1 MEAQSGHA
9 ADVVGSDRV
18 PPKLARSRFYAPR
31 ATLKDEHPTPSTSTP
46 PFSEKSETKGA
57 TMSRISLQEKR
68 LRFFK
73 RGNTHCPICLTPFTE
88 RDVRAGEV
96 VTLEHAPQES
106 LGGKP
111 ACLTCEQCNT
121 GPSTGMI
128 DRAVADYYQAQ
139 YDGGYPITVEGGSG
153 PYTIHPKY
161 FDIGKDRI
169 RIRTRRDVVG
179 ESLGPFTLRWTEP
192 KPIDILLGL
201 QKSAYLMVF
210 SLLGAAGYRYAQ
222 GEAVS
227 SIREQLLSPEKELVR
242 PLVAFTDAPANP
254 HFPEH
259 AVLLLT
265 EYQCWA
271 VKIHTDLV
279 ILPPGGSIDRY
290 QRIAGALEPPLTLG
304 STVRW
309 PAPKFGGNSP
319 VYGKKAD
326 ALKTKHL
333 FGASF
338 PNPSQDYVV
347 VYDDS
352 DMAAMLPVS
361 GPPGSES

>member
-1 MEAQSGHA
+1 MT
-9 ADVVGSDRV
+9 R
-18 PPKLARSRFYAPR
+18 
-31 ATLKDEHPTPSTSTP
+31 TSP
-46 PFSEKSETKGA
+46 
-57 TMSRISLQEKR
+57 QEKR
-68 LRFFK
+68 LRLFEQ
-73 RGNTHCPICLTPFTE
+73 GNTHCPICLTEFTE
-88 RDVRAGEV
+88 PDVRAGEV

-106 LGGKP
+106 VGGKP
-111 ACLTCEQCNT
+111 ACLTCMQCNT
-121 GPSTGMI
+121 GPATGMI
-128 DRAVADYYQAQ
+128 DQAVARFYRAQ
-139 YDGGYPITVEGGSG
+139 EQGGYPITVEGDGKR
-153 PYTIHPKY
+153 PYTIHPKHY
-161 FDIGKDRI
+161 DIGKDEI

-179 ESLGPFTLRWTEP
+179 KSHGPFTLRQTEP
-192 KPIDILLGL
+192 KPDAILLGL
-201 QKSAYLMVF
+201 LKSAYLMVF
-210 SLLGAAGYRYAQ
+210 SLLGAAGNRYAQ

-227 SIREQLLSPEKELVR
+227 SIREQLLSPEKKLIR
-242 PLVAFTDAPANP
+242 PLVAFTDDPANP

-309 PAPKFGGNSP
+309 TAPKFGGNRP
-319 VYGKKAD
+319 VYGKKSD

-338 PNPSQDYVV
+338 PNPRQDYVV
-347 VYDDS
+347 VYEEA
-352 DMAAMLPVS
+352 DMVAVLPVS

>member
-1 MEAQSGHA
+1 MT
-9 ADVVGSDRV
+9 R
-18 PPKLARSRFYAPR
+18 
-31 ATLKDEHPTPSTSTP
+31 TSP
-46 PFSEKSETKGA
+46 
-57 TMSRISLQEKR
+57 QEKR
-68 LRFFK
+68 LRLFEQ
-73 RGNTHCPICLTPFTE
+73 GNTHCPICLTEFTE
-88 RDVRAGEV
+88 PDVRAGEV

-106 LGGKP
+106 VGGKP
-111 ACLTCEQCNT
+111 ACLTCMQCNT
-121 GPSTGMI
+121 GPATGMI
-128 DRAVADYYQAQ
+128 DQAVARFYRAQ
-139 YDGGYPITVEGGSG
+139 EQGGYPITVEGDGKR
-153 PYTIHPKY
+153 PYTIHPKHY
-161 FDIGKDRI
+161 DIGKDEI

-179 ESLGPFTLRWTEP
+179 ESLGPFTLRQTEP

-242 PLVAFTDAPANP
+242 PLVAFTDDPANP

-265 EYQCWA
+265 ENQCWV
-271 VKIHTDLV
+271 VKIRTELV
-279 ILPPGGSIDRY
+279 ILPPGGSVDRY
-290 QRIAGALEPPLTLG
+290 RRLAEAFGEPPLTLG

-309 PAPKFGGNSP
+309 PAPKFGDTSP
-319 VYGKKAD
+319 VYGKKSD

-338 PNPSQDYVV
+338 PNPRQDYVV

>member
-1 MEAQSGHA
+1 
-9 ADVVGSDRV
+9 
-18 PPKLARSRFYAPR
+18 
-31 ATLKDEHPTPSTSTP
+31 
-46 PFSEKSETKGA
+46 
-57 TMSRISLQEKR
+57 MSRISLQEKR

-139 YDGGYPITVEGGSG
+139 DDGGYPITVEGGSG

-192 KPIDILLGL
+192 KPTDILLGL

-242 PLVAFTDAPANP
+242 PLVAFTDDPANP
-254 HFPEH
+254 HLPEH

-265 EYQCWA
+265 ENQCW
-271 VKIHTDLV
+271 VMKIRTELV
-279 ILPPGGSIDRY
+279 ILPPGGSVDRY
-290 QRIAGALEPPLTLG
+290 RRLAEAFGEPPLTLG
-304 STVRW
+304 STVR
-309 PAPKFGGNSP
+309 
-319 VYGKKAD
+319 
-326 ALKTKHL
+326 
-333 FGASF
+333 
-338 PNPSQDYVV
+338 
-347 VYDDS
+347 
-352 DMAAMLPVS
+352 
-361 GPPGSES
+361 